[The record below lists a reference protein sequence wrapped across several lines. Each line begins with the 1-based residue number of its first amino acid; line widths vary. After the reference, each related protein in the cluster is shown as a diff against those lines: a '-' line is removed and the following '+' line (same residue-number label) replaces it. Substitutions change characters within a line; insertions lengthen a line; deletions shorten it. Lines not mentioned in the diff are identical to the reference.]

1 MSFSVN
7 LISTAADCNL
17 LLSLAAKEKSDLE
30 FRKLSLERQRSSYA
44 ETAVEVET
52 ELQSVSAELAALVSI
67 IASLPDGQVKDENI
81 TKQKKLELKQYL
93 LTEKK
98 DNYGAVAL
106 LEKEFGQARLEK
118 ELTATQDFITA
129 MEARKAAL

>member
-1 MSFSVN
+1 MSYSVN
-7 LISTAADCNL
+7 LISTAADCDL
-17 LLSLAAKEKSDLE
+17 LLSLSAKEKSDLE
-30 FRKLSLERQRSSYA
+30 FRKLSQDRQRSSYA

-52 ELQSVSAELAALVSI
+52 ELQAVNAELAALNTI
-67 IASLPDGQVKDENI
+67 IAGLPPGQVKDDNI

-106 LEKEFGQARLEK
+106 LEKEFTLARIDK
-118 ELTATQDFITA
+118 ELAATQEFTTA
-129 MEARKAAL
+129 LEARKAAL